1 MLVAG
6 IEPAILIGAL
16 GAGPACWSLITNKN
30 DSSPHSNE
38 EGHSPACDLGA
49 QLPFLLAIRF
59 VDHPA
64 HKAAHQT
71 PQGYAPK
78 LSESASESSGVP
90 LVARLRR
97 WLMNAAT
104 CTRCHRASSRRHY
117 KAVSMADETWLDS
130 PVVCKSNVA
139 NTKPLR
145 WLMKLKQ
152 HEDKNE

>member
-30 DSSPHSNE
+30 GSSPHSNG
-38 EGHSPACDLGA
+38 EGRSPACDLGA

-71 PQGYAPK
+71 PQGYGSK
-78 LSESASESSGVP
+78 LSESADESSGVP
-90 LVARLRR
+90 LVL
-97 WLMNAAT
+97 
-104 CTRCHRASSRRHY
+104 
-117 KAVSMADETWLDS
+117 AVESLHER
-130 PVVCKSNVA
+130 PVF
-139 NTKPLR
+139 R
-145 WLMKLKQ
+145 I
-152 HEDKNE
+152 